1 VAVSFDTLTNLFE
14 RLGSDAYNWYVV
26 AAELLLIGLMVNWCA
41 GVLHGTRGTRLL
53 RGLLVVLV
61 AATLIVRVLA
71 DQLHWTRLGLLYQY
85 FIIAMAFIALVA
97 FQPELR
103 RALMRAG
110 DVRFMRRGSPR
121 VKVLS
126 ALVEAAGYLSR
137 NRYGALVAIQRDIGL
152 TNWAENGTPLNA
164 EVSANLLKTI
174 FYPNSALHD
183 LGVIIRGNRVV
194 AAGCQFPVAES
205 GEVDPSLGSRHRAAV
220 GLSTES
226 DALVLVVSEETGT
239 ISLADSGRLTRFLAL
254 DDLQD
259 ELESRMGE
267 RLLAYRRRRARGLS
281 DVWRVAR
288 RLLVVAPLTLVIWFL
303 ADQASLVPAE
313 GVEVALNIRHD
324 DTVHVDLD
332 QRPVFRI
339 GVRGPR
345 RQIEALG
352 AAAREHPIRAEWSLP
367 APYARPGAQVLGAEQ
382 LREIIGDLPPLRE
395 RGVFVDSVSPSRFEF
410 TVDEVAAAVMP
421 VRVDAGSLELAD
433 ARVEPTEVEVWLR
446 RGDLESLHEAE
457 RVIEVEME
465 EALST
470 APRNQMLRFSDV
482 PLRRRVGEFEVLR
495 VEPQVVDVSLRVVSE
510 RVRRSLERI
519 PVRLEVNPQLLERY
533 RVERADANE
542 WLLKLDVEGDQTVVA
557 ALRPQQV
564 RAFVPLTSDE
574 VLPAGQFRSVEVVID
589 LPEGVTL
596 IGPPRLVQV
605 RLVPREGTA
614 P

>member
-1 VAVSFDTLTNLFE
+1 MHLAETMGRATY
-14 RLGSDAYNWYVV
+14 LGLRV
-26 AAELLLIGLMVNWCA
+26 AAFLAGLVAPHDERSRLRRLVRFADGLEHPFAVQYFMYRRLFGPA
-41 GVLHGTRGTRLL
+41 DLPRLL
-53 RGLLVVLV
+53 TDDFLAEADAAAPADWFCGLYEDCEAETELERAQRHDLATYLPDDLLVKADIASM
-61 AATLIVRVLA
+61 AASL
-71 DQLHWTRLGLLYQY
+71 
-85 FIIAMAFIALVA
+85 
-97 FQPELR
+97 ELR
-103 RALMRAG
+103 APML
-110 DVRFMRRGSPR
+110 D
-121 VKVLS
+121 
-126 ALVEAAGYLSR
+126 
-137 NRYGALVAIQRDIGL
+137 
-152 TNWAENGTPLNA
+152 
-164 EVSANLLKTI
+164 
-174 FYPNSALHD
+174 H
-183 LGVIIRGNRVV
+183 RVV
-194 AAGCQFPVAES
+194 ALGLSLPPAAKVAGGRGKVILREAFADMLP
-205 GEVDPSLGSRHRAAV
+205 GEVWRRPKRGFAV
-220 GLSTES
+220 P
-226 DALVLVVSEETGT
+226 
-239 ISLADSGRLTRFLAL
+239 L
-254 DDLQD
+254 D
-259 ELESRMGE
+259 R
-267 RLLAYRRRRARGLS
+267 
-281 DVWRVAR
+281 W
-288 RLLVVAPLTLVIWFL
+288 
-303 ADQASLVPAE
+303 
-313 GVEVALNIRHD
+313 
-324 DTVHVDLD
+324 
-332 QRPVFRI
+332 
-339 GVRGPR
+339 
-345 RQIEALG
+345 
-352 AAAREHPIRAEWSLP
+352 
-367 APYARPGAQVLGAEQ
+367 
-382 LREIIGDLPPLRE
+382 LREDLLDVLKETLLDRSLRE